1 MSIINKNIVALFM
14 MLSLF
19 LSACVTP
26 IRYSAESIEA
36 TVVDVE
42 TRQPIEGAVVVA
54 RWPIYGGLHPNSV
67 RTFELL
73 ETTTDKSGSFYFP
86 AWGPTMYLGE
96 GTVMDPE
103 ITIFRSGYGHRIV
116 GESYHTDFQRMDESI
131 RRSRWKGKSIEI
143 KKFTGTSEEWIN
155 NMKRSVPSFKG
166 RKDRQQSL
174 LLKAILA
181 EEVSIPDSIARKRL
195 FFDWVRDLRDE

>member
-1 MSIINKNIVALFM
+1 MKRDIAFVLFF
-14 MLSLF
+14 LIFPLF
-19 LSACVTP
+19 GCATP
-26 IRYSAESIEA
+26 LRYSAESIEA
-36 TVVDVE
+36 TVVDEE

-54 RWPIYGGLHPNSV
+54 RWPIYGGLHPDSV

-73 ETTTDKSGSFYFP
+73 ETTTDKNGRFNFP

-96 GTVMDPE
+96 GAVLDPRITV
-103 ITIFRSGYGHRIV
+103 FKSGYKHRIV
-116 GESYHTDFQRMDESI
+116 AEPFEMDFRRMHETI
-131 RRSRWKGKSIEI
+131 RRSTWNGKAIEL
-143 KKFTGTSEEWIN
+143 KKFSGTPEEWMN

-181 EEVSIPDSIARKRL
+181 EEVSIPDSAARKRL
-195 FFDWVRDLRDE
+195 FFRLGARFKR